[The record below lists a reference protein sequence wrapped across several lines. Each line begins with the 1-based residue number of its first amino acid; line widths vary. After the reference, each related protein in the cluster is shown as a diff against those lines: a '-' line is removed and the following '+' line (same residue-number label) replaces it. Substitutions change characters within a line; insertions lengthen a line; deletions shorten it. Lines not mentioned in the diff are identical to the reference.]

1 MSAIDTTATEAV
13 QPEPVKAFVVMR
25 HNDMKPVGVSLDVN
39 RALDLIGELLTAQA
53 RIDNANH
60 LNSYYIEQ
68 VVFG

>member
-1 MSAIDTTATEAV
+1 MTDTTATAAV
-13 QPEPVKAFVVMR
+13 QPEPVMAFVVMR
-25 HNDMKPVGVSLDVN
+25 NNDMKPVGVSLDIN

-53 RIDNANH
+53 RIDNANR